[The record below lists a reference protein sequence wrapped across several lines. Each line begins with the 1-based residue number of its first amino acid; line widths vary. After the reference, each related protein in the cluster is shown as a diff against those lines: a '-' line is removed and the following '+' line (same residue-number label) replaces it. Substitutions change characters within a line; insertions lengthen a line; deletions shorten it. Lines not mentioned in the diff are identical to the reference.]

1 MIRKKRIYKSDTREA
16 SAAQTR
22 LRILE
27 AAKMLFISDGFECV
41 TIEKLAQK
49 AEVSAP
55 TIYALFQSK
64 RGILRALMDEALPT
78 DQREELVEQNK
89 QEKDP
94 KKRLAIAAKIAR
106 QMYDA
111 ESTLAGLFQ
120 GASLLAPEFKE
131 LEKERELRRYERQ
144 EAAVKALMQEGFLQ
158 KGLSMSKARDIS
170 WAFTG
175 RDFYRMLV
183 IEQGWSSDEY
193 ENWLAELL
201 VKILIQDMP

>member
-111 ESTLAGLFQ
+111 ERTLAGLFQ

-158 KGLSMSKARDIS
+158 KGLSVSKARDIS